1 MINVWYRWRIVLN
14 STYLCTVPIY
24 ISTFPVYSYT
34 TVYVQYVCNLSLPPI
49 YNHGYFHAICIYVS
63 NGSIY
68 IPLNKIYMYTNLSR
82 YPPLLAVPC
91 PATLRSSHRPER
103 AKAAAA
109 DSWTGLYVQYSTNSH
124 RQCINNA
131 EIQRSC
137 SSVKRCRTALF
148 TSQSLLIH
156 YAAMA
161 RDPIPPFPLLLLKCP
176 GGAFRYWRPSLPVP
190 GLSVLQ
196 DSAS

>member
-1 MINVWYRWRIVLN
+1 MAISMLYAYMYPMDLYIYL
-14 STYLCTVPIY
+14 STK
-24 ISTFPVYSYT
+24 S
-34 TVYVQYVCNLSLPPI
+34 
-49 YNHGYFHAICIYVS
+49 ICIR
-63 NGSIY
+63 IY
-68 IPLNKIYMYTNLSR
+68 LDILPCL
-82 YPPLLAVPC
+82 PC
-91 PATLRSSHRPER
+91 PALLRYGPLI
-103 AKAAAA
+103 
-109 DSWTGLYVQYSTNSH
+109 GLSEPKQQLQTPGLDCTYSTNSH
-124 RQCINNA
+124 RQCSNNA

-161 RDPIPPFPLLLLKCP
+161 RDPIPPFPLLFLKCP